1 MPLPVEHR
9 FRADVVALCCGFAAG
24 PLAPLVVKYVPPDQ
38 LGIAILMLMI
48 SAALAG
54 AILTVLYLNRAN
66 LSSADASHV
75 IRSGARAGLLS
86 ATLAAAMS
94 VLAART
100 FQSQVAAVVV
110 LLPAVLS
117 ILPASFFGLLATA
130 YAVGLRFPI
139 LAASAPTLAEPTPR
153 RIPLIFAVVAVVVF
167 GFGSVLIP
175 QKVKEVAT
183 NVSPIASTPTASS
196 WQYEKPAELGSA
208 DASRWELMT
217 TKPIGRVREGAPLA
231 ISRAGDRVAYV
242 DGEQSN
248 AVKVVELD
256 RPDRIS
262 TFSINGS
269 LNRMS
274 FSPEGNQIL
283 FDTYQEGKR
292 MGVIDLSKGR
302 VITIPRPKG
311 QAIPPG

>member
-1 MPLPVEHR
+1 
-9 FRADVVALCCGFAAG
+9 
-24 PLAPLVVKYVPPDQ
+24 
-38 LGIAILMLMI
+38 
-48 SAALAG
+48 
-54 AILTVLYLNRAN
+54 
-66 LSSADASHV
+66 
-75 IRSGARAGLLS
+75 
-86 ATLAAAMS
+86 
-94 VLAART
+94 
-100 FQSQVAAVVV
+100 
-110 LLPAVLS
+110 
-117 ILPASFFGLLATA
+117 
-130 YAVGLRFPI
+130 
-139 LAASAPTLAEPTPR
+139 
-153 RIPLIFAVVAVVVF
+153 
-167 GFGSVLIP
+167 
-175 QKVKEVAT
+175 
-183 NVSPIASTPTASS
+183 
-196 WQYEKPAELGSA
+196 
-208 DASRWELMT
+208 MT

-311 QAIPPG
+311 QAIPPGVVLADRSSIPNDEFAIAFSRPRHA